1 MELTGLLDPFPLWT
15 IFAISVALALISVE
29 AGYRLAQW
37 RPRGSQEEKEAPV
50 GGMAGAALG
59 LLAFMLAFTFGMAA
73 SRYEDRRQ
81 ALLAEANA
89 IGTTYLRSKMLA
101 EPMRTDAQNLLRE
114 YVDVRLEAV
123 QPGKLQQGIVKSE
136 DLQNRL
142 WSVAVAQAEKE
153 RTVITALFIQSLNE
167 VIDLHA
173 VRVMAGVRSRVPGMI
188 WIVLYLLAV
197 IAMVM
202 MGYHAGLANS
212 RRSIATIALVIG
224 FSSVLYLIADLDRP
238 GQGMLKVSQ
247 QMMIDLRKS
256 MN

>member
-37 RPRGSQEEKEAPV
+37 RSRGSQKKKEAPV

-238 GQGMLKVSQ
+238 GQGMLKGSQ

>member
-1 MELTGLLDPFPLWT
+1 MEMTGLLDLFPLWT
-15 IFAISVALALISVE
+15 IFPISVAVALISVE
-29 AGYRLAQW
+29 LGYRLAQS
-37 RPRGSQEEKEAPV
+37 RQRRSQEEKEAPV

-59 LLAFMLAFTFGMAA
+59 LLAFMLAFTFGMAS
-73 SRYEDRRQ
+73 SRSEDRRQ
-81 ALLAEANA
+81 LMLSEANA

-101 EPMRTDAQNLLRE
+101 EPVRTDAQNLIRE
-114 YVDVRLEAV
+114 YVDVRIEAV
-123 QPGKLQQGIVKSE
+123 QTGKLQPAIIKSE

-142 WSVAVAQAEKE
+142 WAVAVVQAAKE
-153 RTVITALFIQSLNE
+153 PNVITSLFIQSLNE

-173 VRVMAGVRSRVPGMI
+173 ARLMAAVRSRVPGVI
-188 WIVLYLLAV
+188 WLVLYLLAV
-197 IAMVM
+197 IAMLM

-247 QMMIDLRKS
+247 QSMIDVRKS

>member
-1 MELTGLLDPFPLWT
+1 MELNGLLDPFPLWT
-15 IFAISVALALISVE
+15 IFPISVAIALASVE
-29 AGYRLAQW
+29 VGYRLAQ
-37 RPRGSQEEKEAPV
+37 RAKEEKEAPV
-50 GGMAGAALG
+50 GGMAGATLG

-73 SRYEDRRQ
+73 SRFEDRRQ
-81 ALLAEANA
+81 VLLSEANA
-89 IGTTYLRSKMLA
+89 IGTTYLRAKMLA
-101 EPMRTDAQNLLRE
+101 EPMRTEAQNMLRE
-114 YVDVRLEAV
+114 YVDVRLEGV
-123 QPGKLQQGIVKSE
+123 QPGKLQQAILKSE
-136 DLQNRL
+136 ELQNRL
-142 WSVAVAQAEKE
+142 WSVAMAQAEKQPN
-153 RTVITALFIQSLNE
+153 VITSLFIQSLNE

-173 VRVMAGVRSRVPGMI
+173 TRIMAGVRSRIPGMI

-212 RRSIATIALVIG
+212 RRSIATIALVVA

-247 QMMIDLRKS
+247 QAMIDLRKS

>member
-1 MELTGLLDPFPLWT
+1 MEVTGLLDRFPLWT
-15 IFAISVALALISVE
+15 IFPISVAIALISVE
-29 AGYRLAQW
+29 VGYRLV
-37 RPRGSQEEKEAPV
+37 RRSKEEKEAPV
-50 GGMAGAALG
+50 GGMAGATLG

-73 SRYEDRRQ
+73 SRFEDRRQ
-81 ALLAEANA
+81 VLLSEANA

-101 EPMRTDAQNLLRE
+101 EPMRTDAQNMLRE
-114 YVDVRLEAV
+114 YVDVRLEGV
-123 QPGKLQQGIVKSE
+123 QPGKLQQAILRSE
-136 DLQNRL
+136 ELQNRL
-142 WSVAVAQAEKE
+142 WSVAMAQAEKE
-153 RTVITALFIQSLNE
+153 PNVITSLFIQSLNE

-173 VRVMAGVRSRVPGMI
+173 TRIMAGVRSRIPGMI

-212 RRSIATIALVIG
+212 RRSIATIALVIA

-247 QMMIDLRKS
+247 QAMIDLRKS

>member
-1 MELTGLLDPFPLWT
+1 MELTALLDPFPLWT
-15 IFAISVALALISVE
+15 IFPISVAIALISVE
-29 AGYRLAQW
+29 VGYRLAQS
-37 RPRGSQEEKEAPV
+37 RRQGSKEENEASV
-50 GGMAGAALG
+50 GGMAGATLG

-73 SRYEDRRQ
+73 SRFEDRRQ
-81 ALLAEANA
+81 VLLSEANA

-114 YVDVRLEAV
+114 YVDVRLDAV
-123 QPGKLQQGIVKSE
+123 QPGKLQQAIVRSE
-136 DLQNRL
+136 ELQNRL
-142 WSVAVAQAEKE
+142 WSVAMAQAEKAPN
-153 RTVITALFIQSLNE
+153 VITSLFIQSLNE

-173 VRVMAGVRSRVPGMI
+173 VRIMAGVRSRIPGMI

-202 MGYHAGLANS
+202 MGYQAGLANS

-238 GQGMLKVSQ
+238 GRGMIKVSQ
-247 QMMIDLRKS
+247 EAMIDLRKS